1 MATYSTS
8 LKLTLIGD
16 GEQTGTWGSTTNNNL
31 GALLDQAIAGQT
43 TITMANADYT
53 LSNLNGTVDESRNA
67 VIIVTGNQNA
77 TYSVI
82 VPSVKKLYMVYNN
95 LSSSATAYIK
105 MSGGTTI
112 QVPNGRTMWLYCTG
126 DTLASWGS
134 LDYVQYAQ
142 SLVTG
147 GTITTGA
154 INCTSLTSSGAIS
167 GTTGTFSGA
176 LACASVTSSGTI
188 FGTTLT
194 SVVSTGTAPFFVNS
208 TTPVTNLSIG
218 GNAATATTASGLT
231 GTPNITVGTV
241 NGTTITASTQFS
253 GPGTGLTGTATSLNI
268 GGNAA
273 TATTATTATTA
284 SGLTGTPNITV
295 GTIAS
300 GLQTITTPT
309 TSSGLTMLG
318 YGLSVTG
325 TLSSTSYTSIHSPL
339 GIRNTSPT
347 FAIYTGYSGTAYTYG
362 FSLGNI
368 ECNTFTSNIATGTA
382 PFTVASTTPVANL
395 SIGGNASTATTA
407 TNVSGTVAIANG
419 GTGLTSAGTSGYVL
433 ASTGSALAYKKLGLG
448 ITGEV
453 WNSVTG
459 SRSLSTT
466 YTNSNAYPIMVSVI
480 VNGGGNLTV
489 SGTLTIG
496 SITVATGLEAVGG
509 NQGTTTT
516 ITLPGIVP
524 PGVTYSVTTTNASIT
539 SWSELY

>member
-16 GEQTGTWGSTTNNNL
+16 GEQTGTWGTTTNNNL
-31 GALLDQAIAGQT
+31 GALLDQAVAGQT

-142 SLVTG
+142 NLITG

-154 INCTSLTSSGAIS
+154 INCTSL
-167 GTTGTFSGA
+167 
-176 LACASVTSSGTI
+176 TSSGTI

-218 GNAATATTASGLT
+218 GNAATATTATTASGLT

-253 GPGTGLTGTATSLNI
+253 GPGTGLTGTATSLSI

-300 GLQTITTPT
+300 GLQTITTPAVP
-309 TSSGLTMLG
+309 SNALTMLG
-318 YGLSVTG
+318 YGLTVTG
-325 TLSSTSYTSIHSPL
+325 TLNTVPYTSIHSPL
-339 GIRNTSPT
+339 GLRNTASAFT
-347 FAIYTGYSGTAYTYG
+347 IYTGYGGTAYAYILNSGT
-362 FSLGNI
+362 I

-382 PFTVASTTPVANL
+382 PFTVTSTTPVTNL
-395 SIGGNASTATTA
+395 SIGGNAATA
-407 TNVSGTVAIANG
+407 TNATNLVTTNFTITESGGKLLFKYGATTIASLDSTGVFTTLVSNVSG
-419 GTGLTSAGTSGYVL
+419 GT
-433 ASTGSALAYKKLGLG
+433 
-448 ITGEV
+448 
-453 WNSVTG
+453 
-459 SRSLSTT
+459 
-466 YTNSNAYPIMVSVI
+466 P
-480 VNGGGNLTV
+480 
-489 SGTLTIG
+489 
-496 SITVATGLEAVGG
+496 
-509 NQGTTTT
+509 
-516 ITLPGIVP
+516 
-524 PGVTYSVTTTNASIT
+524 
-539 SWSELY
+539 